1 VGGAFCDLRRL
12 PGITAL
18 EGQGL
23 RGCEIDQFM
32 SSADQLI
39 IFDNVSKFYGEILG
53 VNRVNLQIAP
63 GITSLVGPNGAG
75 KSTLMNLMTG
85 ILRPTR
91 GTISLLG
98 IPTDQPERLFRKV
111 GYCTQFDSF
120 PRGVTGR
127 EFLNSFLLVHGFDRK
142 RANELSQ
149 LALERVNLTE
159 AADRKVAA
167 YSKGMRQRI
176 RLAQSIAHEPAVLI
190 LDEPLNGLDP
200 MVRAETI
207 ALFRKLA
214 SEGLHLIISS
224 HILHEVDMMSD
235 RVVLLN
241 NGYIVAEGNI
251 HGVRDEMEEHPMQI
265 LIRCDQPGKLAAY
278 VFGHDHVVEARIH
291 EDRRGLFVK
300 TRDADRFYLLLN
312 RVVAEG
318 EVNVESVAPVDDDL
332 SAVYQYLIGSSGGS
346 A

>member
-1 VGGAFCDLRRL
+1 M
-12 PGITAL
+12 TT
-18 EGQGL
+18 
-23 RGCEIDQFM
+23 
-32 SSADQLI
+32 SAEQLI

-85 ILRPTR
+85 LLRPTR
-91 GTISLLG
+91 GSIYLLG
-98 IPTDQPERLFRKV
+98 IPTDNPEQLFRKV

-127 EFLNSFLLVHGFDRK
+127 EFLNSFLMVHGFDRK
-142 RANELSQ
+142 RANDLSQ
-149 LALERVNLTE
+149 LALESVNLVE
-159 AADRKVAA
+159 AADRKVAG

-176 RLAQSIAHEPAVLI
+176 RLAQSIAHQPAVLI

-200 MVRAETI
+200 MVRSETI
-207 ALFRKLA
+207 ALFRRLA

-265 LIRCDQPGKLAAY
+265 LIRCDEPAKLAAY
-278 VFGHDHVVEARIH
+278 VFAHDHGVEAKLH
-291 EDRRGLFVK
+291 DDRRGLFVK
-300 TRDADRFYLLLN
+300 TRDADRFYLMLN
-312 RVVAEG
+312 QAVAEG
-318 EVNVESVAPVDDDL
+318 KLSVESIAPVDDDL
-332 SAVYQYLIGSSGGS
+332 SAVYQYLIGTSGGS